1 MHQLVQTR
9 DPLDEVVVQEEP
21 LEREQRLQVL
31 HLQEIEN
38 LYEKPSEIWQP

>member
-31 HLQEIEN
+31 HLNIAKVVR
-38 LYEKPSEIWQP
+38 LDDMVT

>member
-31 HLQEIEN
+31 HLNITWEDRYNSI
-38 LYEKPSEIWQP
+38 LLRAT